1 MADISQGIDAYF
13 WLSLSTLFCTSI
25 GLIIRYAYRSK
36 CSSVSCCCLKITRD
50 IETEEKE
57 NTKEDV
63 FKILIGNKID
73 KKEREVEYE
82 EGFKLAKENNMTFF
96 ETSSKYVKNIS
107 FIFDY
112 IVQIYFILYFYQLL
126 LY

>member
-57 NTKEDV
+57 DLDPHHRASV
-63 FKILIGNKID
+63 SLDFLQ
-73 KKEREVEYE
+73 
-82 EGFKLAKENNMTFF
+82 
-96 ETSSKYVKNIS
+96 ETTPKSKT
-107 FIFDY
+107 
-112 IVQIYFILYFYQLL
+112 
-126 LY
+126 